1 MFQTVAT
8 FGVEQPLRSG
18 RPARQREGCSG
29 REARGG
35 CGGRGQAVSGGGGS
49 SEGVTLEQQAP
60 TTAHSRRRG
69 LHFCSAGKG

>member
-35 CGGRGQAVSGGGGS
+35 CGGRGQAVSGGS

-60 TTAHSRRRG
+60 TTTNSRRRG